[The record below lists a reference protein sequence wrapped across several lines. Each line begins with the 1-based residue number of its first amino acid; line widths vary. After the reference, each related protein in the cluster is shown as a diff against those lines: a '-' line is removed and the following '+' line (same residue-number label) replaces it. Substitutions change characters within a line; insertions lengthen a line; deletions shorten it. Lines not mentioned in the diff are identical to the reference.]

1 MPQMNFAH
9 FRGAVPRFQNY
20 AAVAE
25 QGVLFITP
33 EADVLPRRYDP
44 FENSEGLLLDVVRA
58 GAAVAGCDAFMDY
71 CLSHK
76 MLPLREIEFWRY
88 GDFFAGNP
96 KDARPL
102 VETLLDFVYRYG
114 LPIWDINCV
123 VHASYPTRYEQRA
136 MAVHS
141 DNDDSGSD
149 IEYLVQYEA
158 MKRACARSKSGAIP
172 VCTLA
177 LMLLNFYLQLIEG
190 MDAGHF
196 SVRNTEWTLDFEHN
210 KTPELRAQVYD
221 LTTCINLA
229 YAQLV
234 SGEGKAI
241 RQCKHC
247 QKFFIAD
254 DWRAEYC
261 SPRCRG
267 AYNSKMTRKRVKERK
282 MREGQ

>member
-20 AAVAE
+20 AAVEE

-33 EADVLPRRYDP
+33 EAGVLPRRYDP
-44 FENSEGLLLDVVRA
+44 FEDSESLLLDVVRA

-76 MLPLREIEFWRY
+76 MLPLREIEFWHY
-88 GDFFAGNP
+88 GDFFAPNP
-96 KDARPL
+96 QEAGPVVDIL
-102 VETLLDFVYRYG
+102 MDYVYCYG
-114 LPIWDINCV
+114 LPIWDVNSV
-123 VHASYPTRYEQRA
+123 VQTSYPARYEQRA
-136 MAVHS
+136 MVIHF
-141 DNDDSGSD
+141 DEDDSGND
-149 IEYLVQYEA
+149 IGYLVQYEA
-158 MKRACARSKSGAIP
+158 VKRACARNKSGAVP

-177 LMLLNFYLQLIEG
+177 LMLLNFYLQFIEG
-190 MDAGHF
+190 MGTGHF
-196 SVRNTEWTLDFEHN
+196 SVRNAEWTLDFEHN

-229 YAQLV
+229 HAQLV
-234 SGEGKAI
+234 SGEGRAV

-247 QKFFIAD
+247 QTFFIAD

-282 MREGQ
+282 LREGQ

>member
-1 MPQMNFAH
+1 MPQMNFTH
-9 FRGAVPRFQNY
+9 FRGAVPRFRNY

-25 QGVLFITP
+25 QRVLFITP
-33 EADVLPRRYDP
+33 EAGVLPRRYDP
-44 FENSEGLLLDVVRA
+44 FEDSEGLLLDVVRA

-76 MLPLREIEFWRY
+76 MLPLRDAEFWRDC
-88 GDFFAGNP
+88 DFFTVRPDGVQ
-96 KDARPL
+96 PL
-102 VETLLDFVYRYG
+102 VDTLLTFVRLYG
-114 LPIWDINCV
+114 LPVWEQNTIV
-123 VHASYPTRYEQRA
+123 TTSYPARYEQRA
-136 MAVHS
+136 IAVHFS
-141 DNDDSGSD
+141 EDDGGNDMV
-149 IEYLVQYEA
+149 YLAHYEA
-158 MKRACARSKSGAIP
+158 VKRACSRSGAVP
-172 VCTLA
+172 ACTLA
-177 LMLLNFYLQLIEG
+177 LMLLDFYLRFLEG
-190 MDAGHF
+190 VGGGHF
-196 SVRNTEWTLDFEHN
+196 FIRNAEWTLDFEHN

-221 LTTCINLA
+221 LTACINLA

-234 SGEGKAI
+234 SGEGKAV

-282 MREGQ
+282 EREQAKI

>member
-1 MPQMNFAH
+1 MPQMNFTH

-33 EADVLPRRYDP
+33 EANVLPRRYDP
-44 FENSEGLLLDVVRA
+44 FEDSEGLLLDVVRA
-58 GAAVAGCDAFMDY
+58 GAAVAGCDTFMDY

-76 MLPLREIEFWRY
+76 MLPLRDAEFWRD
-88 GDFFAGNP
+88 GDFFT
-96 KDARPL
+96 ARPDGAQP
-102 VETLLDFVYRYG
+102 LLDTILAFVRRYG
-114 LPIWDINCV
+114 LPVWEQNTIV
-123 VHASYPTRYEQRA
+123 TTSYPARYEQRA
-136 MAVHS
+136 MAVHFGE
-141 DNDDSGSD
+141 DDGGNDLV
-149 IEYLVQYEA
+149 YLAHYEA
-158 MKRACARSKSGAIP
+158 VKRACSRSGAVP
-172 VCTLA
+172 ECTLA
-177 LMLLNFYLQLIEG
+177 LMLLNFYLQFIEG

-196 SVRNTEWTLDFEHN
+196 FIRNAEWALDFEHN

-221 LTTCINLA
+221 LTTGVNLA

-234 SGEGKAI
+234 SGEGKTV
-241 RQCKHC
+241 RQCNHC

-282 MREGQ
+282 EREQAKI

>member
-1 MPQMNFAH
+1 MPEMNFAH
-9 FRGAVPRFQNY
+9 FHGAVPRFQNY

-33 EADVLPRRYDP
+33 EANATPRRYDP
-44 FENSEGLLLDVVRA
+44 FEDSQGLLLDVVRA
-58 GAAVAGCDAFMDY
+58 GAAVADCDAFMDY
-71 CLSHK
+71 CLSK
-76 MLPLREIEFWRY
+76 KVLPLEDVAFWRC
-88 GDFFAGNP
+88 GDFFAPNP
-96 KDARPL
+96 KKAGPL
-102 VETLLDFVYRYG
+102 VDILLDFVYRYG
-114 LPIWDINCV
+114 LPAWEPGSSV
-123 VHASYPTRYEQRA
+123 LTTYPARYGNRA
-136 MAVHS
+136 MAIRS
-141 DNDDSGSD
+141 DTDVDMS
-149 IEYLVQYEA
+149 YVLHYEFIQ
-158 MKRACARSKSGAIP
+158 RACMRSRSNAVP

-177 LMLLNFYLQLIEG
+177 LMLLNFYLQFIEEMG
-190 MDAGHF
+190 TGHF
-196 SVRNTEWTLDFEHN
+196 SVRNAEWTLDFEHN

-234 SGEGKAI
+234 SGEGRAV

-247 QKFFIAD
+247 QTFFIAD

-282 MREGQ
+282 EREQTKI

>member
-9 FRGAVPRFQNY
+9 FRGTVPRFRNY
-20 AAVAE
+20 AAIAE

-33 EADVLPRRYDP
+33 EANVMPHRYDP
-44 FENSEGLLLDVVRA
+44 FEDSEGLLLDVVRA

-76 MLPLREIEFWRY
+76 ILPLEDVAFWRC
-88 GDFFAGNP
+88 GDFFAPNP
-96 KDARPL
+96 KKAGPL
-102 VETLLDFVYRYG
+102 VDIILDFVYHYG
-114 LPIWDINCV
+114 LPVWEPGTTV
-123 VHASYPTRYEQRA
+123 LTTYPAWYGNRA
-136 MAVHS
+136 MAMRQ
-141 DNDDSGSD
+141 DDPGNDMSH
-149 IEYLVQYEA
+149 LLRYETIQ
-158 MKRACARSKSGAIP
+158 RACVRSRSGAVP
-172 VCTLA
+172 VGTLA
-177 LMLLNFYLQLIEG
+177 LILLNFYLQFIEG
-190 MDAGHF
+190 IDVGYFNIQNA
-196 SVRNTEWTLDFEHN
+196 EWSLKFEHK
-210 KTPELRAQVYD
+210 KTPELIAHVSD

-234 SGEGKAI
+234 SGEGKAV

-267 AYNSKMTRKRVKERK
+267 AYNSKMTRKRVRERK
-282 MREGQ
+282 LREGQ

>member
-1 MPQMNFAH
+1 MPQMNFAY

-33 EADVLPRRYDP
+33 EANVLPRRYDP
-44 FENSEGLLLDVVRA
+44 FEDSEGLLLDVVRA
-58 GAAVAGCDAFMDY
+58 GAAVAGCDALMDY

-88 GDFFAGNP
+88 GDFFAAKP
-96 KDARPL
+96 KDARSL

-114 LPIWDINCV
+114 LPIWDVNYV
-123 VHASYPTRYEQRA
+123 VHTTYPAQYEQRA
-136 MAVHS
+136 MAVHP
-141 DNDDSGSD
+141 DDDDSGND
-149 IEYLVQYEA
+149 IEYLAHYEA
-158 MKRACARSKSGAIP
+158 VKRACNRSGAVP
-172 VCTLA
+172 AGTLA
-177 LMLLNFYLQLIEG
+177 LMLLNFYLQFLEG
-190 MDAGHF
+190 MDGGHF
-196 SVRNTEWTLDFEHN
+196 FIRNAEWALDFEHN

-221 LTTCINLA
+221 LTTCVNLA

-234 SGEGKAI
+234 SGEGKAV

-282 MREGQ
+282 LREGQ